1 MKLGTSIYQDRLDLN
16 IRKHLSHDFF
26 PFCFEKK
33 AMNHFIII
41 LVVFF
46 FFIIPGCYNN
56 LKNEVNNII

>member
-1 MKLGTSIYQDRLDLN
+1 MKLGISITKIASLDLN

-41 LVVFF
+41 LVGFF
-46 FFIIPGCYNN
+46 FPLFQDVII
-56 LKNEVNNII
+56 LRMK